1 MSQPQNPRGNFMQTL
16 LFMMVLFM
24 GYQIFIGQRMGG
36 NAADTRTAN
45 EVWADMQK
53 LNAEAKDL
61 SIAKMLP
68 VYEQKFKD
76 EAAKA
81 KKPQKE
87 IDEQLWRAM
96 LLVAD
101 TEFRSALEHPEHA
114 ITKETRA
121 FQTLKGRFEQNH
133 TTPMW
138 DVSVPVAAYK
148 NGWPTQQSA
157 NTLYTSLVTDLSL
170 RHKTDLVW
178 GLVPGYK
185 FIDFL
190 VGLTGKVPAVSYW
203 LAALLLAVLV
213 RGTVWPL
220 TQKQYKWGR
229 QMQQLQPYM
238 KELEAKYKDKNGQVP
253 QDKQAAYQGD
263 VMKLYKEYGVN
274 PFSGCAPMAVQL
286 PFFLL
291 VYSCM
296 LHYQFEFTKGTF
308 LWINPGT
315 TGKLFGFI
323 PVAPNLGERDY
334 ILIVFYG
341 ISMVVSQMLT
351 PVSDLSN
358 AKQQR
363 IMGLVAALFAAGYM
377 FFIPL
382 PSAFVLYWFFTNLL
396 ATGQSLLVSRMHLP
410 PLQKKVTIA
419 GGAVPVD
426 AATVGQ
432 NGVDPGFFSKTGTT
446 KSHKPKKKK

>member
-1 MSQPQNPRGNFMQTL
+1 MSQPTKPRGNFMQSL

-24 GYQIFIGQRMGG
+24 GYQIFVGQRQGG
-36 NAADTRTAN
+36 MANDTRTSQQ
-45 EVWADMQK
+45 VWAEMEK
-53 LNAEAKDL
+53 LNSEAKDL
-61 SIAKMLP
+61 SIAKLLP
-68 VYEQKFKD
+68 VYEQKYKD

-81 KKPQKE
+81 KTPQKQV
-87 IDEQLWRAM
+87 DEQLWKAM
-96 LLVAD
+96 VLVAD
-101 TEFRSALEHPEHA
+101 TEARSAHEHPEHA
-114 ITKETRA
+114 ITKESRA
-121 FQTLKGRFEQNH
+121 FQTLKGKFEQNH
-133 TTPMW
+133 ATPMW
-138 DVSVPVAAYK
+138 DVTVKVAPYK
-148 NGWPTQQSA
+148 DGWPVQQSA
-157 NTLYTSLVTDLSL
+157 GTLYQQLVTDLSL

-185 FIDFL
+185 LVDFL
-190 VGLTGKVPAVSYW
+190 VGITGKVPGFSYW
-203 LAALLLAVLV
+203 FAALLLAVVV

-238 KELEAKYKDKNGQVP
+238 KELEAKHKDKNGHVT
-253 QDKQAAYQGD
+253 DQAAYQAD

-286 PFFLL
+286 PFFFL
-291 VYSCM
+291 VYACM

-315 TGKLFGFI
+315 TGKLFGLVPI
-323 PVAPNLGERDY
+323 APNLGERDY
-334 ILIVFYG
+334 ILIVLYG

-351 PVSDLSN
+351 PVSDISN

-382 PSAFVLYWFFTNLL
+382 PSAFVLYWFFTNLM
-396 ATGQSLLVSRMHLP
+396 ATGQSLLVNRMHLP
-410 PLQKKVTIA
+410 PLQKKVTVS
-419 GGAVPVD
+419 GGVVPVD
-426 AATVGQ
+426 AAAVGQ
-432 NGVDPGFFSKTGTT
+432 NGIDPGFFSKTGTT